1 MQPSR
6 TALATEPAP
15 GEVSSLPDLARLEAV
30 PLIREPFDFVMV
42 EDFVPA
48 ALRAGLLADFPPIT
62 QGGSFP
68 LAHLSPGPR
77 FAAFAAALQGPAVAA
92 AFSAKFGLDLGE
104 RPTMVTLR
112 GQAREKDGRI
122 HTDSSSK
129 LLTTLIYFN
138 DSWSADGGA
147 LRMLRSPDDIED
159 YALEVPPRAGTLIA
173 FRCAPN
179 AYHGHKPF
187 VGERRSLQLNWMRD
201 ESVLRR
207 ELKRHG
213 VSAMVKQIT
222 GIFRGKS

>member
-1 MQPSR
+1 M
-6 TALATEPAP
+6 AVEP
-15 GEVSSLPDLARLEAV
+15 GRGTVLPDLARLAAT
-30 PLIREPFDFVMV
+30 PLRRDPFDFLVV

-48 ALRAGLLADFPPIT
+48 DLKAGLLADFPAIS

-68 LAHLSPGPR
+68 LDRLRPGPS

-92 AFSAKFGLDLGE
+92 AFGAKFDLDLSD

-112 GQAREKDGRI
+112 GQSREKDGRI

-129 LLTTLIYFN
+129 LLTALIYFN
-138 DSWSADGGA
+138 DSWGAEGGA
-147 LRMLRSPDDIED
+147 LRMLRSSDDIED
-159 YALEVPPRAGTLIA
+159 YVVEVTPRAGTLIA

-179 AYHGHKPF
+179 AHHGHRPF

-213 VSAMVKQIT
+213 VSAMVKQVT
-222 GIFRGKS
+222 GIFRGRS